1 MQANRQGLCQGRLG
15 QAQVVRNGMRLAGI
29 NDQFF
34 AECALD
40 VGKRHGA
47 AVKTHKQ
54 AVVVLPSLAKLATP
68 AGPGRGNGDALADLQ
83 AVDLAAHSLNNTRNL
98 MAQGHRL
105 LDAHRAKT
113 AMLVVMQVRAANAA
127 KSHLHQQ
134 LLLSQ
139 TRRLNVLQPQIFGRM
154 ANQGTH
160 GWSSQSVAV
169 KPPSTYKIWPLT
181 NLEASLAKNTTA
193 PPRSSTSPQ
202 RRLGVRPTSQLVNC
216 GSAANFSVS
225 SVLK

>member
-1 MQANRQGLCQGRLG
+1 
-15 QAQVVRNGMRLAGI
+15 
-29 NDQFF
+29 
-34 AECALD
+34 
-40 VGKRHGA
+40 
-47 AVKTHKQ
+47 
-54 AVVVLPSLAKLATP
+54 
-68 AGPGRGNGDALADLQ
+68 
-83 AVDLAAHSLNNTRNL
+83 
-98 MAQGHRL
+98 MAQSHRL

-202 RRLGVRPTSQLVNC
+202 RRLGVRPTNQLVNC